1 MNTKF
6 ILPGSLALTFH
17 AFLLFGLPGKP
28 PPAVIERETKPPE
41 LTDTVKIDQ
50 DDPPPAPTNGE
61 DKEPSGR
68 QSGTEVPSLPDIP
81 ADNYRYDQITMP
93 VRPSVKVNFS
103 GSIIPPDWQPGGGPE
118 KGSGSDPIDWKKLD
132 RVPRARSQPSPI
144 YPHGLRKDGI
154 EGTVEVEF
162 LVDKEGNVHS
172 PVVLRASHPGF
183 IEAALRAIARW
194 KFEPGRSAGQIV
206 RFRMSVPLMFT
217 IEGR

>member
-28 PPAVIERETKPPE
+28 PPAVIERETKPPVP
-41 LTDTVKIDQ
+41 TDAIKIDQ

-61 DKEPSGR
+61 EKELSGR

-93 VRPSVKVNFS
+93 VRPSVKVNHS
-103 GSIIPPDWQPGGGPE
+103 GSIIPPDWQPGGGPRNPL
-118 KGSGSDPIDWKKLD
+118 GDVPDSVRLD
-132 RVPRARSQPSPI
+132 RVPRARSQPAPI
-144 YPHGLRKDGI
+144 YPAGLRKDGI
-154 EGTVEVEF
+154 EGRVEVEF
-162 LVDKEGNVHS
+162 VVDMEGNVHN

-183 IEAALRAIARW
+183 IESVLQAVARW
-194 KFEPGRSAGQIV
+194 KFEPGRIAGRIV
-206 RFRMSVPLMFT
+206 RFRMSVPLVFA